1 MIKVLIIYAIGTAI
15 LYVIGYWFF
24 CKSYNRYRY
33 KDRVS
38 FKEYFDDQC
47 GWFIVPTF
55 CWPIVII
62 LFPLI
67 LLLYICYI
75 ITRKIKKYHNIE
87 D

>member
-1 MIKVLIIYAIGTAI
+1 MIKVLIIYAIGAAI

-47 GWFIVPTF
+47 VWFLIPAF
-55 CWPIVII
+55 CWPIIII
-62 LFPLI
+62 LSPLI
-67 LLLYICYI
+67 LLIYLCYLL
-75 ITRKIKKYHNIE
+75 TKKIEKHYNIKN
-87 D
+87 